1 MSSFGE
7 SKTKKLLEEA
17 ESAEKL
23 VEYNCKQ
30 ISRIYPG
37 AKRQDSSNLKVSL
50 LLMSFD
56 PGTWNVL
63 HFHGN
68 FNFNPERDSLQ
79 MYKNNMIY
87 IKFKTGVSI
96 MAYIDP
102 GHILQM
108 YLKVME
114 PWTAGC
120 QIVALN
126 YQVLLLY
133 LSYT

>member
-37 AKRQDSSNLKVSL
+37 AKRQDSSNLKV
-50 LLMSFD
+50 MNFD
-56 PGTWNVL
+56 PGENM
-63 HFHGN
+63 
-68 FNFNPERDSLQ
+68 Q
-79 MYKNNMIY
+79 M
-87 IKFKTGVSI
+87 V
-96 MAYIDP
+96 
-102 GHILQM
+102 
-108 YLKVME
+108 LKVME

-126 YQVLLLY
+126 YQVLL
-133 LSYT
+133 

>member
-50 LLMSFD
+50 LLMNFD
-56 PGTWNVL
+56 PLEKN
-63 HFHGN
+63 
-68 FNFNPERDSLQ
+68 LQ
-79 MYKNNMIY
+79 L
-87 IKFKTGVSI
+87 F
-96 MAYIDP
+96 
-102 GHILQM
+102 
-108 YLKVME
+108 LKVME

-126 YQVLLLY
+126 YQVLL
-133 LSYT
+133 

>member
-50 LLMSFD
+50 LLMNFD
-56 PGTWNVL
+56 PGKK
-63 HFHGN
+63 
-68 FNFNPERDSLQ
+68 LQ
-79 MYKNNMIY
+79 M
-87 IKFKTGVSI
+87 
-96 MAYIDP
+96 A
-102 GHILQM
+102 
-108 YLKVME
+108 LKVME

-126 YQVLLLY
+126 YQVLL
-133 LSYT
+133 